1 MGELFP
7 GCPAIVPASAPLIEK
22 HEKESNQAK
31 GAGDRANSAA
41 AVDTAAASMRSI
53 GLLAFA
59 LIGSTSLRVALR
71 RYSCVRNICLVL
83 DINTKGRLEAAM
95 LLAKNAEIS
104 RYSDELRKTKTTPK
118 NPPPAALPA
127 TVHQTRQIIGKSAT
141 YAVGI
146 LFLGCISSA
155 PGEAWEGRME

>member
-41 AVDTAAASMRSI
+41 AVDTAAASRRSI

-118 NPPPAALPA
+118 NPPPAAPSPRRGGGTTERRKRSKVGGA
-127 TVHQTRQIIGKSAT
+127 AGNRSA
-141 YAVGI
+141 
-146 LFLGCISSA
+146 S
-155 PGEAWEGRME
+155 

>member
-1 MGELFP
+1 MGELFL

-22 HEKESNQAK
+22 HEKESKQAK

-41 AVDTAAASMRSI
+41 AVDTAAASMGSI

-83 DINTKGRLEAAM
+83 DINTMWILRRVICHPATSAT
-95 LLAKNAEIS
+95 
-104 RYSDELRKTKTTPK
+104 LRKFASK
-118 NPPPAALPA
+118 
-127 TVHQTRQIIGKSAT
+127 
-141 YAVGI
+141 
-146 LFLGCISSA
+146 
-155 PGEAWEGRME
+155 